1 MPVKVNQLMR
11 GGLISV
17 DASTPIRDAAK
28 VMTNDKVGLLV
39 VTNGGK
45 MIGVVSERDIMRA
58 VANGM
63 NLSEPVERI
72 TTRNVVTITSGSTLY
87 EAAELMHRFNIR
99 HLVVVDEVGNPIG
112 VLSVRDVVAEPVRL
126 RILAEHNSV
135 SSVEEQPIPHTD

>member
-11 GGLISV
+11 RGLIFV

-58 VANGM
+58 VADGV

-72 TTRNVVTITSGSTLY
+72 TTRNVVTINPDSTLY

-126 RILAEHNSV
+126 RILAEHSSV